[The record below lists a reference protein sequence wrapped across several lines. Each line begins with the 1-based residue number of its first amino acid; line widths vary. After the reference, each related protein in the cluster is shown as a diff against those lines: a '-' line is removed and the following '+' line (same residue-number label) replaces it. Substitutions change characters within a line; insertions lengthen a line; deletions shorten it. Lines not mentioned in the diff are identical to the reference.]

1 MQTVE
6 RLRPLGTTIFAE
18 MTALAIRHG
27 AVNLAQGFPDYDGPK
42 EAIDAAVVAAR
53 SAKNQ
58 YARSSGTME
67 LVGAITQWW
76 HGRRVTDAASAA
88 RVHDSESQITVTSGC
103 TEAIAAT
110 LLGLVE
116 PGDEVVF
123 FEPYYDS
130 YVACCALCGATPRFV
145 ALRASQRGRFEF
157 DEKELRA
164 AIGPK
169 TRAILVN
176 TPHNPT
182 GKVFSREEL
191 QVIAKVCIEKN
202 ILAITDEVY
211 EELTYDPTRP
221 HVSLATLDGMAER
234 TVTLSSLGKS
244 FALTG
249 WKIGWAIAT
258 PELSRAV
265 RAAHQFL
272 TFATATPLQHG
283 AAAALLNAGGYLQPQ
298 REMLIRNRD
307 ALAAALERIGLSAHP
322 SDGTYFIMAEHTALS
337 KRLGLADDVAFC
349 RYMTEHVKVAA
360 IPPTAFYANKELGRK
375 YARFAYCKQEATIAE
390 AIARLEVLAR

>member
-1 MQTVE
+1 
-6 RLRPLGTTIFAE
+6 
-18 MTALAIRHG
+18 
-27 AVNLAQGFPDYDGPK
+27 
-42 EAIDAAVVAAR
+42 
-53 SAKNQ
+53 
-58 YARSSGTME
+58 ME

-76 HGRRVTDAASAA
+76 HGRRVTDTASAA
-88 RVHDSESQITVTSGC
+88 RVHDPESQITVTSGC

-123 FEPYYDS
+123 FEPHYDS

-191 QVIAKVCIEKN
+191 QAIANVCIEKN
-202 ILAITDEVY
+202 IIAITDEVY

-221 HVSLATLDGMAER
+221 HVSLATLPGMAER

-283 AAAALLNAGGYLQPQ
+283 AAAVAIREGQACIDEVVALYRSNREYMLNDLREIGFGVYAPAG
-298 REMLIRNRD
+298 
-307 ALAAALERIGLSAHP
+307 S
-322 SDGTYFIMAEHTALS
+322 YFIMADHSAFG
-337 KRLGLADDVAFC
+337 LGDDRAFA
-349 RYMTEHVKVAA
+349 RHLVERVGVAA
-360 IPPTAFYANKELGRK
+360 IPPSPFYEHPEPARRLV
-375 YARFAYCKQEATIAE
+375 RFAFCKKRATLEAAATKL
-390 AIARLEVLAR
+390 RQLRK